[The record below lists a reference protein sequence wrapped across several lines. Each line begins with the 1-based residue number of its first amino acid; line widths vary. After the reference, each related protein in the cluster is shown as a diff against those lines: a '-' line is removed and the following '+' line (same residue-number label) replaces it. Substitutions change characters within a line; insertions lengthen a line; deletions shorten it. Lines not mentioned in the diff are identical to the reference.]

1 MKFAFGDK
9 GCDDHNNFITAENLF
24 MKWIDL
30 IPMRHLVLASLMLGL
45 APFVP
50 EPHLVEKAGMLFAG
64 SLTKPIDIFD
74 LFLHGTPSIILF
86 LKIFR
91 GSNRRA
97 EIKK

>member
-1 MKFAFGDK
+1 
-9 GCDDHNNFITAENLF
+9 

-30 IPMRHLVLASLMLGL
+30 IPMKHLVLASLMLGL

-50 EPHLVEKAGMLFAG
+50 EPHLVEKVGMLFTG
-64 SLTKPIDIFD
+64 SLSKPIDIFD

-91 GSNRRA
+91 ESNKKV